1 MAEPISSAAAAKL
14 ARIGSAI
21 ADGLFGTE
29 DEGRGIKVLFLVL
42 LCFVFFVVFVVA
54 FIPLFLFSMPF
65 ATFDELS
72 RYYDTVEAINKRWEK
87 EGIAIPWLE
96 VVALAGVVHEQEFN
110 KITNSHI
117 RSIADGFIEEI
128 EHVDCYTDD
137 EGNATC
143 TTWIEYK
150 LRSMAQVAYELGLS
164 SEEFEVARNYLLALE
179 ESGVRPPANWAA
191 SPVPGWVWPVP
202 GYDKARDISSG
213 FGFRIHPVTKK
224 PNNHGG
230 VDIVAPTG
238 TRVLAAITGT
248 VVRVGEDEIYGKYV
262 EIENNGHWTMYAHL
276 NAINVSRRQ
285 EVEAGNRIGTVGNTG
300 LSTGP
305 HLHFEVKEKRFL
317 MPDKRVNPL
326 KYY

>member
-1 MAEPISSAAAAKL
+1 MVEPISTAALMKL
-14 ARIGSAI
+14 ARLGSAI
-21 ADGLFGTE
+21 ANGLFGTK
-29 DEGRGIKVLFLVL
+29 DDKNRGVKILVFTLFCLAVFCIYIIVAIPVALVTL
-42 LCFVFFVVFVVA
+42 PFVSFE
-54 FIPLFLFSMPF
+54 
-65 ATFDELS
+65 ELS
-72 RYYDTVEAINKRWEK
+72 GYYDTVEQVNELWEK
-87 EGIAIPWLE
+87 EGIIIPWLE
-96 VVALAGVVHEQEFN
+96 VVALAGAIHGQEFD
-110 KITNSHI
+110 KIRNSHI
-117 RSIADGFIEEI
+117 RRIAGDFVQVSVIETEGGGSIAS
-128 EHVDCYTDD
+128 
-137 EGNATC
+137 
-143 TTWIEYK
+143 YK
-150 LRSMAQVAYELGLS
+150 LRSMDEVAYELGLS
-164 SEEFEVARNYLLALE
+164 SEEFELARNYLLALE
-179 ESGVRPPANWAA
+179 ESGVRPPVNWAA

-238 TRVLAAITGT
+238 TPVLAAITGT

-285 EVEAGNRIGTVGNTG
+285 EVEAGNRIGAVGNTG

-317 MPDKRVNPL
+317 MPNKRVNPL